1 MYYTLLTQPV
11 LHLDSQIYVW
21 KINRWKKREK
31 NCNNSNRFETN
42 TTAYWKLVIT
52 GFDIDFECNTN
63 DKTHSRW
70 FEKIKKKCFKWI
82 DAICKNP
89 LTHNFWTYDLN
100 WWKAF
105 KQVFSSSELIE
116 IFATLLRWCL
126 TVDWATVSTKSLY
139 IERALKNYALPNVI
153 AF

>member
-11 LHLDSQIYVW
+11 LHLESQIYVW
-21 KINRWKKREK
+21 KINRWEKREK

-42 TTAYWKLVIT
+42 TTVYWKLVKT

-63 DKTHSRW
+63 DKTHSRL
-70 FEKIKKKCFKWI
+70 FEKIKKNASSELMRSVKIRWHIIFELTIWI
-82 DAICKNP
+82 GGKR
-89 LTHNFWTYDLN
+89 LN
-100 WWKAF
+100 RF
-105 KQVFSSSELIE
+105 FSSSELIE